1 MLKVISILLSSCLL
15 IGCFRPHYQ
24 PQYVDIPQDWRL
36 PTDEG
41 STLCN
46 FRWWEQFND
55 PILNNLIMAG
65 LMNNQDLKIAINR
78 VFEYYNQLGVVNAA
92 LYPALNGNASYTRI
106 ENSAAAPFTLF
117 PGFPRIYDDY
127 QAFFSLNW
135 ELDFWGRLASASQA
149 AYAELLGTIEAR
161 RAVVLTVVASIAD
174 AYINLRNLDSQLE
187 VSRKTQAS
195 REESLKLAVSR
206 FDLGET
212 SELEVKQAEAELEI
226 AVIRVI
232 EFERAIPIQENQL
245 SILLGE
251 NPHAI
256 VRGSAIENFQYPYVI
271 PAGIPS
277 ELLSRRPD
285 ILQAEDKLIAANA
298 RVTEARAL
306 FFPQISL
313 TGIYGSQSVD
323 LKRFLTGPSEMWQY
337 GFSAVQTI
345 FDAGRNLFLVEGA
358 KAIRE
363 EALANYRQ
371 VILNAFQEVNS
382 ALVTSQKN
390 QELLREH
397 QKQVQIL
404 IDYLHLAQLRYY
416 EGEVD
421 YLNVLD
427 AERLL
432 FDAQLALV
440 QSYSD
445 NFSAVVELYKSLG
458 GGWISDADDIATQNC
473 SNYLFDTR

>member
-1 MLKVISILLSSCLL
+1 MHKVVGILLFTCSLMS
-15 IGCFRPHYQ
+15 CFRPNYQ
-24 PQYVDIPQDWRL
+24 PQHIEIPVAWRL
-36 PTDEG
+36 SADEG

-46 FRWWEQFND
+46 FRWWEQLND
-55 PILNNLIMAG
+55 LVLDNLILTG
-65 LMNNQDLKIAINR
+65 LRNNQDLKIAINR
-78 VFEYYNQLGVVNAA
+78 VFEYYNRLGVVNAA
-92 LYPALNGNASYTRI
+92 LYPALNGNASYERI
-106 ENSAAAPFTLF
+106 ENSIAAPFTLF
-117 PGFPRIYDDY
+117 PGFQRINNDY

-135 ELDFWGRLASASQA
+135 ELDFWGRLASASEA

-161 RAVVLTVVASIAD
+161 RAVVLTVVTSIAE

-187 VSRKTQAS
+187 VSRKTQSS
-195 REESLKLAVSR
+195 REESLKLAISR

-212 SELEVKQAEAELEI
+212 SQLEVKQAEAELEI

-232 EFERAIPIQENQL
+232 EFEKAIPIQENQL

-256 VRGSAIENFQYPYVI
+256 LRGNLIENFQYPSII

-277 ELLSRRPD
+277 DLLSRRPD
-285 ILQAEDKLIAANA
+285 ILQAEDQLIAVNA

-313 TGIYGSQSVD
+313 TGMYGSQSID
-323 LKRFLTGPSEMWQY
+323 LKRFLTAPSEMWQY
-337 GFSAVQTI
+337 GFNAVQTI
-345 FDAGRNLFLVEGA
+345 FDAGRTLFLVEGT
-358 KAIRE
+358 KALRE

-371 VILNAFQEVNS
+371 VILNAFLEVNN
-382 ALVTSQKN
+382 ALVSSQKN

-404 IDYLHLAQLRYY
+404 LDYLHLAQLRYF

-432 FDAQLALV
+432 FDAQLSLV
-440 QSYSD
+440 QSYAD

-458 GGWISDADDIATQNC
+458 GGWITDADNIATQVC
-473 SNYLFDTR
+473 Y